1 MSVVFDSHGV
11 SAGSVLAAL
20 EEILA
25 SPSFEASERNKR
37 FLKFVVTEALAG
49 RADHIKAYTIATVV
63 FGRDSSF
70 DPQTDPIIR
79 IEASRLRRALE
90 HYYLTA
96 GKDAAVRIEI
106 PKGSYVPVVN
116 THEEALAEP
125 VPSAL
130 LPSGPAA
137 PEATPQAPRPASA
150 PASVPLPTAPVSTA
164 PVSTM
169 PVPGWLLSNP
179 WRIATLGIAAIAL
192 IGIVVGQVVW
202 SPVAEKAAPAP
213 SKRGPSVLV
222 MPFEDE
228 GSTNAHGAIARG
240 FTREVTVSLTQ
251 FKDLFVY
258 ADQTSFRLADAPAGA
273 PAIGPLDVDYLLSGA
288 VAMAE
293 GQFRGTVSLV
303 DAKTR
308 RHLWS
313 DRFESPVTPANIFS
327 IREEIAARVTQAL
340 AQPYGVIF
348 SNKVKALAAKPPKE
362 LVSYECIVQ
371 FYSYQRNL
379 AAPLYDDVRRCL
391 ERTVAAEPDYAQ
403 ALSSLAMIYVDAHR
417 FAFARGKLDFPP
429 LPRAKEMAQRAI
441 DLSPEEPQGYKAMH
455 NVLWMMNDV
464 PGSLAMGERAVAL
477 NPYDTEA
484 IGDLGARR
492 FYSGNWEGGLS
503 LIRETFRRNP
513 AAHAGYRI
521 PLVLQA
527 YFEGR
532 YEDALGEARRIELPH
547 FIYTHVLVAMSAAA
561 SGRDQDSAEALRRV
575 LAIDPAFS
583 RNAVADLRS
592 RNQHPRIIRAVAD
605 GLSRAGLPIQGA
617 SEISQAAP

>member
-1 MSVVFDSHGV
+1 MSIVFDAHGV
-11 SAGSVLAAL
+11 SDASVVSAL
-20 EEILA
+20 EGILA

-63 FGRDSSF
+63 FGRDASF

-96 GKDAAVRIEI
+96 GRDAPVRIEI
-106 PKGSYVPVVN
+106 PKRSYVPVIVARA
-116 THEEALAEP
+116 TDAAALAAPVAALEAPPPALAP
-125 VPSAL
+125 VPV
-130 LPSGPAA
+130 PA
-137 PEATPQAPRPASA
+137 T
-150 PASVPLPTAPVSTA
+150 
-164 PVSTM
+164 
-169 PVPGWLLSNP
+169 PVPGWGERLLSNP
-179 WRIATLGIAAIAL
+179 WRLATLGIAAAAL
-192 IGIVVGQVVW
+192 LAAGIGQFAA

-213 SKRGPSVLV
+213 PSKRGPSILV
-222 MPFEDE
+222 MPFEDD
-228 GSTNAHGAIARG
+228 GTGGGAHAAMARG
-240 FTREVTVSLTQ
+240 FTREMIVSLTR

-258 ADQTSFRLADAPAGA
+258 ADQTSFSLADAPAGA
-273 PAIGPLDVDYLLSGA
+273 PGVGPLDVDYLLSGS

-313 DRFESPVTPANIFS
+313 DRFESPVTPASIFS
-327 IREEIAARVTQAL
+327 IREEVAARVTQAL

-348 SNKVKALAAKPPKE
+348 SDKVKALAAKPPKQ
-362 LVSYECIVQ
+362 LGSYECVIQ
-371 FYSYQRNL
+371 FYSYQRTL
-379 AAPLYDDVRRCL
+379 AAPLYDDVRQCL
-391 ERTVAAEPDYAQ
+391 ERAIAAEPDYAQ

-417 FAFARGKLDFPP
+417 FAFAQGKLNFPP
-429 LPRAKEMAQRAI
+429 LPRAKELAQRAI
-441 DLSPEEPQGYKAMH
+441 DLSPEEPHGYKAMH
-455 NVLWMMNDV
+455 NVLWLMNDV

-477 NPYDTEA
+477 NPFDTEA
-484 IGDLGARR
+484 IGDLGTRR
-492 FYSGNWEGGLS
+492 FYSGNWQGGMT
-503 LIRETFRRNP
+503 LIQEAFRRNP
-513 AAHAGYRI
+513 AAPPAYRI
-521 PLVLQA
+521 PLALQA

-532 YEDALGEARRIELPH
+532 YEDALAEARRVELPH
-547 FIYTHVLVAMSAAA
+547 FIYTHVLVAMCAAA
-561 SGRDQDSAEALRRV
+561 NGRDRESAEAVRRV

-592 RNQHPRIIRAVAD
+592 RNQHPRIIRAVAE
-605 GLSRAGLPIQGA
+605 GLSRAGLEIQGV